1 MDSQE
6 FEAKLKD
13 LEISI
18 DRLRSLYEQYFRGL
32 EKVPPNVLQKKV
44 ERSMRELRRIRLRN
58 TAHRFRLQ
66 TQVQKYT
73 TYLTYWQRII
83 RMLEGGQLKRGPA
96 GLVPVGP
103 GRRVSLPAAP
113 AAEPPAPPAREKP
126 GTPEPAPA
134 RASGPPR
141 RGRISIRPVPVR
153 NQAVRSGKKVPA
165 RPQKGPEKDE
175 LLDIDIDIDFG

>member
-6 FEAKLKD
+6 FELRLKD
-13 LEISI
+13 LELSI

-44 ERSMRELRRIRLRN
+44 ERNMRELRRIRLRN

-96 GLVPVGP
+96 GLVPVGK
-103 GRRVSLPAAP
+103 GRKAVAPPAAP
-113 AAEPPAPPAREKP
+113 AAPVEKKKPRRAPASASRPPAR
-126 GTPEPAPA
+126 
-134 RASGPPR
+134 
-141 RGRISIRPVPVR
+141 GRVSIRPAPVV
-153 NQAVRSGKKVPA
+153 NAAVRSKKS
-165 RPQKGPEKDE
+165 QEKDE